1 MKRFTTKQLIGVI
14 LTGLMLC
21 MVSLAWSK
29 WTLLTSIKEHYGVTY
44 DSLTPNKIYSGNMD
58 DEAVGFIVAKLRHAL
73 EQVRPQ
79 SPLTVLGQCQVTNLA
94 ATAPLSNTEHWRQL
108 LFFRLSLDDPY
119 HHLSYSGALDCSIR
133 WSTLAG
139 SQFLLAVILFVVLQY
154 IPAPV
159 CQRLAARI
167 TYWQRL
173 GLTREEAREVAVA
186 NEQVRDIIETLIGY
200 PPLAGFAH
208 SQWLVLVKRF
218 QLNHLTQRELAWLG
232 LLFTRFKDEEQAFH
246 NAFRLPE
253 QLCFDA
259 ANQLLTIKGIEIK
272 LTATPYYYYL
282 WYAQKR
288 MQCEDGWVLN
298 PITTKADHEL
308 AAELID
314 LMEQYG
320 GHGKAINDLA
330 RNGLTAK
337 KLDQNRN
344 KIKDEMIA
352 ALGEEL
358 ASPFLF
364 EGQREQTSL
373 RYLYRI
379 QAPKEKFKII

>member
-1 MKRFTTKQLIGVI
+1 M
-14 LTGLMLC
+14 
-21 MVSLAWSK
+21 
-29 WTLLTSIKEHYGVTY
+29 
-44 DSLTPNKIYSGNMD
+44 
-58 DEAVGFIVAKLRHAL
+58 
-73 EQVRPQ
+73 
-79 SPLTVLGQCQVTNLA
+79 
-94 ATAPLSNTEHWRQL
+94 
-108 LFFRLSLDDPY
+108 
-119 HHLSYSGALDCSIR
+119 
-133 WSTLAG
+133 
-139 SQFLLAVILFVVLQY
+139 
-154 IPAPV
+154 
-159 CQRLAARI
+159 
-167 TYWQRL
+167 
-173 GLTREEAREVAVA
+173 
-186 NEQVRDIIETLIGY
+186 
-200 PPLAGFAH
+200 
-208 SQWLVLVKRF
+208 
-218 QLNHLTQRELAWLG
+218 
-232 LLFTRFKDEEQAFH
+232 
-246 NAFRLPE
+246 
-253 QLCFDA
+253 
-259 ANQLLTIKGIEIK
+259 
-272 LTATPYYYYL
+272 
-282 WYAQKR
+282 
-288 MQCEDGWVLN
+288 LN